1 MFRMLH
7 KSLLFMFVVCLFTGL
22 VHAQQALP
30 AAQPQ
35 AVVSQRRVSDQ
46 LNDNLPRWV
55 RLNGEYRMRQEAI
68 SGNAF
73 RPDAEDAYALSRV
86 RLNLTFAPQSWL
98 RTIFQAQDAQVFGR
112 NPKPDG
118 PPFEDTFDLR
128 QAYVEIGR
136 REGNTFELRVG
147 RQELVFGEQRL
158 VGHVSWLNT
167 ARSFDAVRGAYRHQK
182 FRIDAFAAS
191 VVNVREGEFNK
202 RTDANNFHGAYGS
215 FTSVVPRATVEPY
228 VFWRLARGMRSEAGT
243 TSKLDS
249 KTIGFRWVGR
259 LPANLDYGVEM
270 ATQTGSLGPD
280 DVQAWGGHWLAGYT
294 FAKPASKP
302 RLFAEYNFAT
312 GDANATDQKR
322 EGFDQL
328 YPTPHD
334 KTGLADQVG
343 WKNIHHLRGG
353 LELKPTAKLSI
364 STSYHSWWLANI
376 HDGLY
381 SVSGALVARI
391 PDGSAGR
398 HVGQEFD
405 VQGGYPLSPQIQI
418 APGYSHIFPG
428 TFLNNATPG
437 KAYNLGY
444 LMVTYQF

>member
-1 MFRMLH
+1 
-7 KSLLFMFVVCLFTGL
+7 V
-22 VHAQQALP
+22 
-30 AAQPQ
+30 
-35 AVVSQRRVSDQ
+35 
-46 LNDNLPRWV
+46 
-55 RLNGEYRMRQEAI
+55 
-68 SGNAF
+68 
-73 RPDAEDAYALSRV
+73 
-86 RLNLTFAPQSWL
+86 
-98 RTIFQAQDAQVFGR
+98 GR

-128 QAYVEIGR
+128 QAYVEFGR
-136 REGNTFELRVG
+136 QEGNTFELRAG

-167 ARSFDAVRGAYRHQK
+167 ARSFDAVRAAYRHK
-182 FRIDAFAAS
+182 NFRIDAFAAS
-191 VVNVREGEFNK
+191 VVNIREGEFNK
-202 RTDANNFHGAYGS
+202 RADGNNFHGAYGS
-215 FTSVVPRATVEPY
+215 FTSLVPRATVEPY
-228 VFWRLARGMRSEAGT
+228 VFWRLAPGQRSEAGT
-243 TSKLDS
+243 TAKLDS
-249 KTIGFRWVGR
+249 KTIGLRFVGK

-270 ATQTGSLGPD
+270 ATQTGSLGSD
-280 DVQAWGGHWLAGYT
+280 DVQAWGGHWVAGYT

-302 RLFAEYNFAT
+302 RLFLEYNFAT

-353 LELKPTAKLSI
+353 LELKPTTKLSL

-381 SVSGALVARI
+381 SVSGAVVARVA
-391 PDGSAGR
+391 DGSAGR
-398 HVGQEFD
+398 HVGQELD
-405 VQGGYPLSPQIQI
+405 VQAGYPLSPQIQI

-444 LMVTYQF
+444 LMVSYQF

>member
-1 MFRMLH
+1 
-7 KSLLFMFVVCLFTGL
+7 
-22 VHAQQALP
+22 
-30 AAQPQ
+30 
-35 AVVSQRRVSDQ
+35 
-46 LNDNLPRWV
+46 
-55 RLNGEYRMRQEAI
+55 MRQEAI
-68 SGNAF
+68 SGNVF
-73 RPDAEDAYALSRV
+73 RSEAGDAYALSRV

-202 RTDANNFHGAYGS
+202 RADANNFHGAYGS

-270 ATQTGSLGPD
+270 ATQTGSLGAD

-364 STSYHSWWLANI
+364 STSYHSWWLADI

-381 SVSGALVARI
+381 SVSGALVARV
-391 PDGSAGR
+391 PDGSAGS

-405 VQGGYPLSPQIQI
+405 VQAGYPLSPQIQI